1 MKAIKI
7 YNINWN
13 LSSVSK
19 EVREDLLKG
28 LPTVKGF
35 FAPDNFNVIEQAN
48 AFLKKRY
55 GFESNSFSF
64 NEYRVATTLEELL
77 MLCAPKGEK
86 PKSLYTPTAHL
97 SSYGTHCYEILKF
110 NLMHLKEMNSNNVP
124 EEKIPVIC
132 DECMI
137 GVEKVLGLKWDET
150 TLEEI
155 ESVIDLQIETYHQ
168 MHAPIKK
175 AKPVVYN
182 TADIEAPVKPAAAKE
197 ANGEE

>member
-7 YNINWN
+7 YNIDWN

-19 EVREDLLKG
+19 EVREDILKG
-28 LPTVKGF
+28 LPKVKGF
-35 FAPDNFNVIEQAN
+35 FAQDNFNVVEQTN

-77 MLCAPKGEK
+77 RLCAPKGEK

-97 SSYGTHCYEILKF
+97 SAYGRHCYEILQF
-110 NLMHLKEMNSNNVP
+110 NLSHLKNMNSNNIP
-124 EEKIPVIC
+124 EEKIPVIY

-137 GVEKVLGLKWDET
+137 GVEKVLDLKWDET
-150 TLEEI
+150 TVEDI
-155 ESVIDLQIETYHQ
+155 KRAIDTKLDDYHKQ
-168 MHAPIKK
+168 NAPIKSSK
-175 AKPVVYN
+175 S
-182 TADIEAPVKPAAAKE
+182 TD
-197 ANGEE
+197 EEEDYDEE